1 MLHKINHGRSC
12 KIFKFIHV
20 RGVAIIACIKLLLAR
35 LLNFKYCIKYS
46 QWIII
51 KLGYTELQYQIKY
64 YLTTL
69 CQANSFSNLKYL
81 MMKYVQN
88 IFKWGDHL
96 HFEPKGNTAQ
106 RNIFNFIDIRVSFI
120 LAHFLECKLKTRQL
134 I

>member
-46 QWIII
+46 QWLII
-51 KLGYTELQYQIKY
+51 KLGLGSLFYV
-64 YLTTL
+64 TTL
-69 CQANSFSNLKYL
+69 FQANSFSNLKYL
-81 MMKYVQN
+81 IMKYVQN